1 MLATTLEIQELIMSE
16 QAENAQLPPIQVN
29 AQYIK
34 DLSFEVPGAPAVFG
48 DLVSMQ
54 PDLQVK
60 VDLNAQ
66 PMGGNVFEVTLQLG
80 VDAKVGDKVA
90 FIVELT
96 YAGLFTLNIP
106 EEHLQPVLLIEAP
119 RLLFPFAR
127 ALIADVTGSGGLPP
141 LMMQPIDF
149 AQLYRSRM
157 EQMMQAESLG
167 NA

>member
-1 MLATTLEIQELIMSE
+1 MLATTLEFQELIMSE
-16 QAENAQLPPIQVN
+16 QAENAQLAPIQVN
-29 AQYIK
+29 AQYVK
-34 DLSFEVPGAPAVFG
+34 DLSFEVPGAPAVFAE
-48 DLVSMQ
+48 LASAQ

-60 VDLNAQ
+60 VDLNAV
-66 PMGGNVFEVTLQLG
+66 PMGGNVFEVSLQLG
-80 VDAKVGDKVA
+80 VEAKTGDKVA

-96 YAGLFTLNIP
+96 YAGLFSLNVP

-149 AQLYRSRM
+149 SLLYRSRM
-157 EQMMQAESLG
+157 EQMMSQASEG
-167 NA
+167 TA